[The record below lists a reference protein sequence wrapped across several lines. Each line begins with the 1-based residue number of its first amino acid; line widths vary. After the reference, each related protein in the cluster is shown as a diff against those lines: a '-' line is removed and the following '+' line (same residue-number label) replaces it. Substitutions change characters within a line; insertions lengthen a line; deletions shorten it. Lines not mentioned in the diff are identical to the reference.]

1 MILTLD
7 DMGCDEASEEQK
19 DMRLRCTG
27 IGKPFVSAYF
37 CVYLYIRPCSSLR
50 DKQPVTNEQSVINCS
65 SMR

>member
-37 CVYLYIRPCSSLR
+37 CVYLYIRISARAARSGIYNR
-50 DKQPVTNEQSVINCS
+50 
-65 SMR
+65 